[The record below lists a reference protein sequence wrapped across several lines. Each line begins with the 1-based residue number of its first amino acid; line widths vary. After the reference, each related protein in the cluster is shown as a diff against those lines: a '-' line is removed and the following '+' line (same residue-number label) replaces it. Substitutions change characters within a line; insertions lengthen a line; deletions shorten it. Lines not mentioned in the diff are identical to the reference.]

1 MSVAYSGTLV
11 EDSHPAHVIGQTQ
24 KHIRPGFKRL
34 VLVYLW
40 IVIASGCVV
49 YVEPA
54 PYDALLLGAVILLPL
69 AGLVALP
76 RALAVY
82 LLAICGIAAGGYV
95 ASTQAGL
102 VDVPVKHVTITLYLG
117 LTSVVLAAFVAYDP
131 IPHTRLI
138 MSAYVAAALIASIA
152 ALVGYFNLVPPLYD
166 ILTEFG
172 RARGTFKDP
181 NVLGAFLVPAVLYAM
196 NGMLTGRAPRALLW
210 SIVLVVL
217 FLATL
222 LSFSR
227 GAWLNVFAGLIAYGF
242 LAFAISGTNRG
253 RVKLLVMGVLASL
266 IAVAVLVAIQTVP
279 QVAESLGE
287 RATIEQS
294 YDVGPE
300 GRFAGQAK
308 AVDLVASHPLGIGA
322 LEFARLHHPE
332 DVHQVYLNMYLNTGW
347 LGGTLYLFLVLTTI
361 AMGLRSILRDRQNGA
376 LGAVVLAAFVGM
388 AIEGLVVD
396 TDHWRHFYL
405 IMAVIW
411 GMAAVRPRQ
420 RPITYGRFAVR
431 TS

>member
-1 MSVAYSGTLV
+1 MSVTYGGTAI
-11 EDSHPAHVIGQTQ
+11 EASRPAHATAPTQ
-24 KHIRPGFKRL
+24 RHVRPGFKRL
-34 VLVYLW
+34 VLIYLW

-54 PYDALLLGAVILLPL
+54 PYDVLLLGAVILLPV

-76 RALAVY
+76 RTLAIY
-82 LLAICGIAAGGYV
+82 LLALCGIAAGGYV

-102 VDVPVKHVTITLYLG
+102 LDVPVKHVTITLYLG
-117 LTSVVLAAFVAYDP
+117 LSSVVLAAFVAYDP
-131 IPHTRLI
+131 IRHTRLI
-138 MSAYVAAALIASIA
+138 MSAYVAAALVASIA

-166 ILTEFG
+166 VLTEFG

-196 NGMLTGRAPRALLW
+196 NGVLTGRAPRALLW
-210 SIVLVVL
+210 SGALAVL
-217 FLATL
+217 FFATL

-227 GAWLNVFAGLIAYGF
+227 GAWLNVFAGLVAYGF
-242 LAFAISGTNRG
+242 LAFAVSATNRK
-253 RVKLLVMGVLASL
+253 RIKLLVLGLLASL
-266 IAVAVLVAIQTVP
+266 VAVAVLVAIQMVP
-279 QVAESLGE
+279 QVAENLGE
-287 RATIEQS
+287 RATFQQS

-300 GRFAGQAK
+300 GRFGGQAK

-347 LGGTLYLFLVLTTI
+347 LGGTLYLFLVLATI
-361 AMGLRSILRDRQNGA
+361 VLGLRLILRDRRFGD

-388 AIEGLVVD
+388 AVEGFVVD

-411 GMAAVRPRQ
+411 GMAAARPSQYPIGTAVRP
-420 RPITYGRFAVR
+420 
-431 TS
+431 